1 MDGINRVKLARYHN
15 RRGVRMLQCARGTEL
30 STHAEQF
37 RKLARASF
45 KCARFQ
51 MQTLR
56 SLAGMAKLR
65 GYWVTECGQ
74 KSVLVYAGSPDE
86 AVGVAACSGDWYGDA
101 IDSATI
107 EPSVRPMTHIK
118 PSVIAWASDMD
129 LVV

>member
-1 MDGINRVKLARYHN
+1 MDGINRVKLARWYS
-15 RRGVRMLQCARGTEL
+15 RRALLMLKCGGADRGNEWFLKAAARYFE
-30 STHAEQF
+30 SAREQM
-37 RKLARASF
+37 RLARVALGVV
-45 KCARFQ
+45 K
-51 MQTLR
+51 M
-56 SLAGMAKLR
+56 R

-118 PSVIAWASDMD
+118 PSVIAWVSDMD